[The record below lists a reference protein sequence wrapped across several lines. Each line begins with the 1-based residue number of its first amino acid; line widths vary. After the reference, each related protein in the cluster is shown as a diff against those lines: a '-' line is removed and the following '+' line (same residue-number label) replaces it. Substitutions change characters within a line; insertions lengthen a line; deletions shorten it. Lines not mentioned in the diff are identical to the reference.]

1 MGTEHGTGVLRAV
14 LLTGTAVLVILSL
27 SVLYTVFYAPVG
39 QGSEMVLVR
48 VESGSTLGTISST
61 LASAGVV
68 SHPRLFFW
76 SARLAGLERK
86 LRSGDYEVYPSWKMP
101 RLLDTLASGRSRLL
115 SVTLPEGITVTE
127 VASRLEAAGITD
139 GAAFLELSRE
149 RELLDSLGIPGETAE
164 GFLFPETYLFASS
177 SRPRDVITAMVRQF
191 WSVFEELRAANPG
204 ETLSPF
210 ELVTLASIVEKET
223 GLPEERPLIAAVFV
237 NRLARGTRLQSDPTV
252 IYGMKDFNGNI
263 TRRDLKTPTPYNT
276 YLIAGLPPGP
286 IANPGRGALW
296 ATMSPAQVDYLY
308 FVSKNDGSHQ
318 FSKSL
323 KEHNRAVRQ
332 YQMAGRKR

>member
-1 MGTEHGTGVLRAV
+1 MGNRRGTRLLRAI

-27 SVLYTVFYAPVG
+27 SALYTIFYSPVG
-39 QGSEMVLVR
+39 RGTEMVLVR
-48 VESGSTLGTISST
+48 VESGSTLDSISFT
-61 LASAGVV
+61 LASAGVL

-76 SARLAGLERK
+76 TARLAGLERK

-115 SVTLPEGITVTE
+115 SVTLPEGITMAE

-139 GAAFLELSRE
+139 GDAFLELCRDSAF
-149 RELLDSLGIPGETAE
+149 LDSLGVSAATAE

-177 SRPRDVITAMVRQF
+177 SRPRDVIAAMVRQF
-191 WSVFEELRAANPG
+191 WGVFDELRAANPG
-204 ETLSPF
+204 ENLSPF

-223 GLPEERPLIAAVFV
+223 GLPEERPLVAAVFL

-252 IYGMKDFNGNI
+252 IYGMKDFNGNL
-263 TRRDLKTPTPYNT
+263 TRSNLKTHTPYNT
-276 YLIAGLPPGP
+276 YVIKGLPPGP

-296 ATMSPAQVDYLY
+296 ATMSPARVDYLY

-332 YQMAGRKR
+332 YQTARRKR